1 MAKRKTKDNIIE
13 LAEHQV
19 VDGNELRD
27 LIREKAPLIR
37 DKMLEWLDDSH
48 CSLEFKKEV
57 LETLLDRGWGP
68 IADPVA
74 FNDGDGSNGNVNII
88 IGGNDSKA

>member
-27 LIREKAPLIR
+27 LIREKAPWIVTGKRQGFVNHL
-37 DKMLEWLDDSH
+37 LSLDQ
-48 CSLEFKKEV
+48 
-57 LETLLDRGWGP
+57 R
-68 IADPVA
+68 
-74 FNDGDGSNGNVNII
+74 
-88 IGGNDSKA
+88 